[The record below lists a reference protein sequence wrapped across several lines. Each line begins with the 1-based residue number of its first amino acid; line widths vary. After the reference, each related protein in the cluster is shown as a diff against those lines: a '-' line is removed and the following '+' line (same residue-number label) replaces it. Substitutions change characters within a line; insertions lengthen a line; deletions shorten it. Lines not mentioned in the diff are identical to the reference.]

1 MSSDKLIMAEIRV
14 GINFNCLAAKLMEY
28 NSSYLDVKSS
38 DNLAVEGLEVGTSSD
53 GPVVAPMEIN
63 RISIAGFNFV
73 SLIVAQMLLN
83 GSSSDG
89 FSSDDSTMVPGKTDM
104 ANLQLS
110 KGIFLANILK
120 RLLVAR
126 LVDFGVNST
135 DKVGSESSVLLIQ
148 GADNKGTRSIDMGEI
163 G

>member
-1 MSSDKLIMAEIRV
+1 MAEIGVR
-14 GINFNCLAAKLMEY
+14 INFNYLVTKLMKY
-28 NSSYLDVKSS
+28 NSSCLDGKSS

-73 SLIVAQMLLN
+73 GLTVAQMVLN

-89 FSSDDSTMVPGKTDM
+89 FSSDDSMMVPGKTDM

-110 KGIFLANILK
+110 KGIFSVDILK
-120 RLLVAR
+120 RLLVAG
-126 LVDFGVNST
+126 LVDFGVNSM

-148 GADNKGTRSIDMGEI
+148 RADNKGTRSIDMGEI

>member
-1 MSSDKLIMAEIRV
+1 MDEIGVR
-14 GINFNCLAAKLMEY
+14 INFNCLAAKLMKY
-28 NSSYLDVKSS
+28 NSSCLDGKSS

-63 RISIAGFNFV
+63 RISIARFNFV
-73 SLIVAQMLLN
+73 GLTVAQMVLN

-89 FSSDDSTMVPGKTDM
+89 FSSDDSMMVPGKTDM

-110 KGIFLANILK
+110 KGIFSVDILK
-120 RLLVAR
+120 RLSVAG
-126 LVDFGVNST
+126 LVDFGVNSM

-148 GADNKGTRSIDMGEI
+148 RADNKGTRSIDMGEI

>member
-1 MSSDKLIMAEIRV
+1 MAEIGVR
-14 GINFNCLAAKLMEY
+14 INFNYLVTKLMKY
-28 NSSYLDVKSS
+28 NSSCLDGKSS

-63 RISIAGFNFV
+63 RISIAGFNSV
-73 SLIVAQMLLN
+73 GLTVAQMVLN

-89 FSSDDSTMVPGKTDM
+89 FSSDDSMMVPGKTDM

-110 KGIFLANILK
+110 KGIFSVDILK
-120 RLLVAR
+120 RLLVAG
-126 LVDFGVNST
+126 LVDFGVNSM
-135 DKVGSESSVLLIQ
+135 DKVGSESSMLLIQ
-148 GADNKGTRSIDMGEI
+148 GMDNKGTRSIDMGEI

>member
-1 MSSDKLIMAEIRV
+1 MAEIGVR
-14 GINFNCLAAKLMEY
+14 INFNYLVTKLMKY
-28 NSSYLDVKSS
+28 NSSCLDGKSS
-38 DNLAVEGLEVGTSSD
+38 DNLVVERLEVGTSSD

-63 RISIAGFNFV
+63 RIFIAGFNSV
-73 SLIVAQMLLN
+73 GLTVAQMVLN

-89 FSSDDSTMVPGKTDM
+89 FSSDDSMMVPGKTDM

-110 KGIFLANILK
+110 KGIFSVDILK
-120 RLLVAR
+120 RLLVAG
-126 LVDFGVNST
+126 LVDFGVNSM

-148 GADNKGTRSIDMGEI
+148 RADNKGTRSIDMREI